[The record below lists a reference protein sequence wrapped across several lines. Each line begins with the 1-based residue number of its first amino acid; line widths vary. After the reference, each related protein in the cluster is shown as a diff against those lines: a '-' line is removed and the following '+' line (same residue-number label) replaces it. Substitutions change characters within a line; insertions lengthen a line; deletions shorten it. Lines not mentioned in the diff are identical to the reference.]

1 MLESIL
7 LALEGLSSE
16 VLSEHTRFSAEGLLV
31 GRLFVAGEWPCTV
44 TSLGLRPVLSSKVM
58 ERTARLVG

>member
-1 MLESIL
+1 MLGSIL

-16 VLSEHTRFSAEGLLV
+16 GLFEHTRFSNEGLLV

-44 TSLGLRPVLSSKVM
+44 ASLGLRPVLSSKVM